1 MKFIPKLCCDQR
13 KIVSQIPAMTLVSV
27 QEKQK
32 MET

>member
-1 MKFIPKLCCDQR
+1 MKFIPKLCRDQR
-13 KIVSQIPAMTLVSV
+13 KMISQIPAMTLVSV

>member
-1 MKFIPKLCCDQR
+1 MKFIPKLRCDRR
-13 KIVSQIPAMTLVSV
+13 KIVSQILAMTLVSV